1 MFRIGARAAG
11 AAILGAAVVAGF
23 TMTRVEAQDLEGP
36 TWRAEQINGS
46 AAAGA
51 ATTISIAPGGKV
63 SGSGG
68 CNRLTG
74 SATIAGPSI
83 TFGPIASTRMACA
96 PAVMTQERNF
106 LDALATA
113 RAFHIEGGR
122 LTLLDAAGTEAVRF
136 QQER

>member
-11 AAILGAAVVAGF
+11 AAMLGAAVVAGF
-23 TMTRVEAQDLEGP
+23 TVAVGAQGLEGP

-96 PAVMTQERNF
+96 PALMAQERSF